1 MGIKLIKKTNEA
13 AYTAIKDPEQ
23 AAFIIDC
30 GTPEK
35 AKELNDAFYKVAFV
49 EGGWKPNKEVIGG
62 ELVHGWNVGKFFTAC
77 VDPCDKAAAW
87 CEEWLRNSGGAAPG
101 IQGNSAGLESNNE
114 TATNEDDVGVRL
126 TNILNSNDVWSEV
139 SGGDNDSLVDQILD
153 GDWIGLMCGPNSD
166 KAADWNAYIKDTFG
180 PFSQYIAAEWFS
192 PDKNDPDFKTVRIK
206 FKPRFALGDKET
218 QARVL
223 NRLGDKIADGYITM
237 AEKRNEE
244 LSPKMQ
250 NRLKLKA
257 WQDSSSKM
265 KGFEEAGYSF
275 LDLYEDGKCD
285 AIAVPTKGY
294 ETEKEALAAAK
305 EIFDDFDEYLEV
317 TAIFDE
323 EGGPDGEPMWFPAYG
338 LKKTFVDLP
347 DGEGLLVLSELSDT
361 LYRLY
366 TMGA

>member
-1 MGIKLIKKTNEA
+1 MGIKLRKKESMEHC
-13 AYTAIKDPEQ
+13 DS
-23 AAFIIDC
+23 C
-30 GTPEK
+30 GATMTEY
-35 AKELNDAFYKVAFV
+35 EYDRY
-49 EGGWKPNKEVIGG
+49 GGLCKLCRG
-62 ELVHGWNVGKFFTAC
+62 EESKSHVPAGKT
-77 VDPCDKAAAW
+77 
-87 CEEWLRNSGGAAPG
+87 SG
-101 IQGNSAGLESNNE
+101 IQG
-114 TATNEDDVGVRL
+114 
-126 TNILNSNDVWSEV
+126 
-139 SGGDNDSLVDQILD
+139 
-153 GDWIGLMCGPNSD
+153 
-166 KAADWNAYIKDTFG
+166 
-180 PFSQYIAAEWFS
+180 
-192 PDKNDPDFKTVRIK
+192 
-206 FKPRFALGDKET
+206 
-218 QARVL
+218 
-223 NRLGDKIADGYITM
+223 
-237 AEKRNEE
+237 NEE

-323 EGGPDGEPMWFPAYG
+323 EGGPDGEPVWFPAYG

-347 DGEGLLVLSELSDT
+347 DGEGLVVLSELSDT